1 MVFEG
6 RRFVVL
12 EAQSVRGDFGTWRW
26 YLYDRDRNEARHLP
40 LHGPAGSFALG
51 NPTVR
56 AFTDDAGATTL
67 FVSGFAFWQGAG
79 FGEAGQF
86 IALRRLG

>member
-1 MVFEG
+1 MRHRAAPG
-6 RRFVVL
+6 SNGLRRSL
-12 EAQSVRGDFGTWRW
+12 
-26 YLYDRDRNEARHLP
+26 LC
-40 LHGPAGSFALG
+40 
-51 NPTVR
+51 NPTAR

>member
-1 MVFEG
+1 VVFEG